1 MITAIRT
8 FAKLLLLLPVWA
20 DPFLPLAFGQDPF
33 EVNGAVGNQESD
45 NLDVLTAKTTANS
58 GDQGLLDSQGLNPN
72 ERSAVVRSI
81 RSSMPSTA
89 TELARDI
96 QLMKKIRRWDE
107 VQHWLDEV
115 ARLGIDETKATQMVQ
130 TAGTQTFLNLM
141 QADVE
146 ISASHRASVKR
157 ILDLANASAMDP
169 KRLRANVL
177 LLQSPNKS
185 DRIRAF
191 RTLQSAGNRGIAA
204 LIDHHLSEQASA
216 PNSTMSEAFSL
227 MGKSAFSAWQAAMVT
242 PHEDARGRLALL
254 AARLGEPSLSVQLC
268 TAASDVQMD
277 NQVKD
282 ELNRVAAERNKSIP
296 SGEAIQRY
304 ALDQMQKSL
313 DEFQR
318 SRWLDDADAYTT
330 WRLAP
335 NGRSILERPA
345 RVADLAWNRAVQLAN
360 SALRLSESADIDSAL
375 AMAVVLEDT
384 ARQSPGTASFEDVAS
399 ILPMVIKDSFEF
411 GVLVW
416 DASEKAELSSAQ
428 LHAVRNLSRWVQPN
442 AMPGPVRDR
451 LAQALSSGYAA
462 VRYEA
467 AESLVRAMVVDQED
481 GSTKLVDVAF
491 DGRNRLERTLAEMRG
506 LEGRPLA
513 LIVGGSTDLRAHTKG
528 LLDAF
533 SFRVTEAAS
542 ATQTMSLLRDGLP
555 IESIFIVER
564 VLEMDLGQLVLRIRA
579 NPATARCPI
588 AILAASLS
596 RGEHSV
602 AAADP
607 RVVLG
612 SIPPDEAGFADIL
625 RRMNIV
631 TQSPKLES
639 ANRIA
644 WNEISWSYWND
655 RQGQFIST
663 QPKLSFETVVESPAG
678 QMNLIAIVL
687 DKSQPLPKRE
697 QASQIFVQSVKR
709 FGLLISTETAN
720 AQYDEYNTRGPD
732 ELDLRVVL
740 GRVLDAIEAS
750 KSAKPWSEVA
760 P

>member
-8 FAKLLLLLPVWA
+8 FAKLLLLLPVLA

-45 NLDVLTAKTTANS
+45 NSDGLTAKTTANS

-89 TELARDI
+89 TELARAI
-96 QLMKKIRRWDE
+96 QLMTKIRRWDE

-130 TAGTQTFLNLM
+130 TAGTQTFLSLM

-169 KRLRANVL
+169 NKLRANVL

-216 PNSTMSEAFSL
+216 PNATMSEAFSL
-227 MGKSAFSAWQAAMVT
+227 MGKSALSAWQAAMVT
-242 PHEDARGRLALL
+242 PHADARGRLALL

-268 TAASDVQMD
+268 TAANDVQMD
-277 NQVKD
+277 NQIKD

-296 SGEAIQRY
+296 SDAAIQRY

-313 DEFQR
+313 NEFQR
-318 SRWLDDADAYTT
+318 SRWIDDADAFTT

-335 NGRSILERPA
+335 NGRSILEKPA
-345 RVADLAWNRAVQLAN
+345 RVADLSWNRAVQLAN
-360 SALRLSESADIDSAL
+360 SALRLSDSADIDSAL

-399 ILPMVIKDSFEF
+399 ILPTVIKDSFEF
-411 GVLVW
+411 GALVW

-442 AMPGPVRDR
+442 AIPNPVRDR

-467 AESLVRAMVVDQED
+467 AESLLRGMVVDQED
-481 GSTKLVDVAF
+481 LS
-491 DGRNRLERTLAEMRG
+491 
-506 LEGRPLA
+506 
-513 LIVGGSTDLRAHTKG
+513 LIH
-528 LLDAF
+528 
-533 SFRVTEAAS
+533 
-542 ATQTMSLLRDGLP
+542 
-555 IESIFIVER
+555 I
-564 VLEMDLGQLVLRIRA
+564 
-579 NPATARCPI
+579 
-588 AILAASLS
+588 
-596 RGEHSV
+596 
-602 AAADP
+602 
-607 RVVLG
+607 
-612 SIPPDEAGFADIL
+612 
-625 RRMNIV
+625 
-631 TQSPKLES
+631 
-639 ANRIA
+639 
-644 WNEISWSYWND
+644 
-655 RQGQFIST
+655 
-663 QPKLSFETVVESPAG
+663 
-678 QMNLIAIVL
+678 
-687 DKSQPLPKRE
+687 
-697 QASQIFVQSVKR
+697 
-709 FGLLISTETAN
+709 
-720 AQYDEYNTRGPD
+720 
-732 ELDLRVVL
+732 
-740 GRVLDAIEAS
+740 
-750 KSAKPWSEVA
+750 
-760 P
+760 